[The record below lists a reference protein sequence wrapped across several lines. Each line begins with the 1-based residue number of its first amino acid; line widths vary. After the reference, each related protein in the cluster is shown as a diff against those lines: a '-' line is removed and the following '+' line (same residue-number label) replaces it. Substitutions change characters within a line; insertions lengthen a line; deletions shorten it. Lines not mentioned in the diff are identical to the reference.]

1 MESDK
6 KGGSM
11 FGTVLVMIIL
21 VGMVIYYL
29 SNKNQIPQTT
39 PENTVENSQTINEQS
54 NQAMN
59 QAEVEIDLETEINN
73 LDTNFD
79 DMNAEDLGI

>member
-29 SNKNQIPQTT
+29 SNKNQTPETA
-39 PENTVENSQTINEQS
+39 PENTIENSQTINEQP
-54 NQAMN
+54 
-59 QAEVEIDLETEINN
+59 AEQTETEIDLETEINN

>member
-29 SNKNQIPQTT
+29 SNKNQIPETT
-39 PENTVENSQTINEQS
+39 QENTVENSQTMNEQP
-54 NQAMN
+54 
-59 QAEVEIDLETEINN
+59 AEQTETGIDLETEINN